1 MSIPVALNLRGRHVY
16 IIGGGSVA
24 VRKAKQFLKEE
35 AIVTVIASVVDEQ
48 LMKQQAIEIIQ
59 TSFSWDLVE
68 EDCFYL
74 YAATDDQVLNIQLQ
88 QAAKKRSILFGCSMY
103 MENCDIYSMF
113 SSNTEELQLALSTKG
128 MCAGA
133 ARSLYEHYLAPKV
146 PLMNDRISQLRILRE
161 SLLTKG
167 LASFTIKEVLKELA
181 QLDVSYSKQILLCL
195 QTKRVILLSYHGIAN
210 VKQEATILAQMQQ
223 LVETKFPNYTC
234 MSVFTSSKILA
245 KAKRKGYDIA
255 SISSMI
261 KILEALHISY
271 WVQPM
276 MLQRGESYDQLF
288 TICKKNVIGV
298 PLWNTTKDFIHTYEL
313 LKGKYKQP
321 LLGLYHSSHHLFI
334 NDHIETNDLFLPFDQ
349 EDVDQ
354 VSQNHL
360 MVIPLVLLYG
370 YHAKKDIEQIW
381 LPALWKQGIN
391 ATLINTGLLSN
402 QDIQYQFLVH
412 IKQLINQAS

>member
-1 MSIPVALNLRGRHVY
+1 MSIPVALNLNGRHVY

-24 VRKAKQFLKEE
+24 LRKAKQFLKEE
-35 AIVTVIASVVDEQ
+35 AIVTVIAIVVDEQ

-74 YAATDDQVLNIQLQ
+74 YAATDDQALNIQLQ
-88 QAAKKRSILFGCSMY
+88 QLAKKRSILFGCSMY
-103 MENCDIYSMF
+103 MEDCDIYSMF

-161 SLLTKG
+161 SLLTQG
-167 LASFTIKEVLKELA
+167 VASFTIKEVLKELA
-181 QLDVSYSKQILLCL
+181 QLDVSYTKQCLRCL
-195 QTKRVILLSYHGIAN
+195 QIKRVLLLSYHGIAN
-210 VKQEATILAQMQQ
+210 VKQEATTLTQMQQ
-223 LVETKFPNYTC
+223 LVETKFPDHTC

-276 MLQRGESYDQLF
+276 MLQRGDIYEELQS
-288 TICKKNVIGV
+288 ICKKELIGL
-298 PLWNTTKDFIHTYEL
+298 PLWNTKEEFFHTYHI
-313 LKGKYKQP
+313 LKARYDST
-321 LLGLYHSSHHLFI
+321 LLGLYHPNHHTFFEE
-334 NDHIETNDLFLPFDQ
+334 NVKKDLFLPFDRVDLDHIIQ
-349 EDVDQ
+349 EQ
-354 VSQNHL
+354 I
-360 MVIPLVLLYG
+360 MVIPMVLLYG
-370 YHAKKDIEQIW
+370 YHAKKDIEQTW
-381 LPALWKQGIN
+381 MPALWKQGIH
-391 ATLINTGLLSN
+391 ATLINNGLLSH
-402 QDIQYQFLVH
+402 QEIQYQFLEH
-412 IKQLINQAS
+412 IKQLIDQTS

>member
-1 MSIPVALNLRGRHVY
+1 MSIPVALNLNGRHVY

-24 VRKAKQFLKEE
+24 LRKAKQFLKEE

-74 YAATDDQVLNIQLQ
+74 YAATDDQSLNIQLQ
-88 QAAKKRSILFGCSMY
+88 QVAKKRSILFGCSMY
-103 MENCDIYSMF
+103 MEDCDIYSMF

-133 ARSLYEHYLAPKV
+133 ARSLYEHFLAPKV

-161 SLLTKG
+161 SLLTQG
-167 LASFTIKEVLKELA
+167 VASFTIKEVLKELA
-181 QLDVSYSKQILLCL
+181 QLDVSYTKQCLRCL
-195 QTKRVILLSYHGIAN
+195 QTKRVLLLSYHGIAN
-210 VKQEATILAQMQQ
+210 VKQEATTLAQMQQ
-223 LVETKFPNYTC
+223 LVETKFPKHTC

-276 MLQRGESYDQLF
+276 MLQRGDIYEELQS
-288 TICKKNVIGV
+288 ICKKELIGL
-298 PLWNTTKDFIHTYEL
+298 PLWNTKEEFFHTYHI
-313 LKGKYKQP
+313 LKARYDSI
-321 LLGLYHSSHHLFI
+321 LLGLYHPNHHTFFEEGVKK
-334 NDHIETNDLFLPFDQ
+334 DQFLPFDRVDLDHIIQ
-349 EDVDQ
+349 EQ
-354 VSQNHL
+354 I
-360 MVIPLVLLYG
+360 MVIPMVLLYG
-370 YHAKKDIEQIW
+370 YHAKKDIEQTW
-381 LPALWKQGIN
+381 MPALWKQGIH

-402 QDIQYQFLVH
+402 QEIQRQFLER
-412 IKQLINQAS
+412 IKSFIQQTS

>member
-1 MSIPVALNLRGRHVY
+1 MSIPVALNVSGRHVY

-74 YAATDDQVLNIQLQ
+74 YAATDDQALNVQLQ

-161 SLLTKG
+161 SLLTQDV
-167 LASFTIKEVLKELA
+167 ASFTIKEVLKELA

-210 VKQEATILAQMQQ
+210 VKQEATTLAQMQQ
-223 LVETKFPNYTC
+223 LVKTKFPNYTC

-276 MLQRGESYDQLF
+276 MLQRGDIYEELLS
-288 TICKKNVIGV
+288 ICKKELIGL
-298 PLWNTTKDFIHTYEL
+298 PLWNTKEEFFHTYHI
-313 LKGKYKQP
+313 LKAKYDST
-321 LLGLYHSSHHLFI
+321 LLGLYHPNHHTFF
-334 NDHIETNDLFLPFDQ
+334 EEGVKKDLFLPFDRVGLDLNIQ
-349 EDVDQ
+349 EQ
-354 VSQNHL
+354 I
-360 MVIPLVLLYG
+360 MVIPMVLLYG
-370 YHAKKDIEQIW
+370 YHAKKDIEQTW
-381 LPALWKQGIN
+381 MPTLWKQGIH
-391 ATLINTGLLSN
+391 ATLINTGLLTN
-402 QDIQYQFLVH
+402 QEIQRQFLER
-412 IKQLINQAS
+412 IKAFIQQTS

>member
-24 VRKAKQFLKEE
+24 LRKAKQFLKEE
-35 AIVTVIASVVDEQ
+35 AMVTVIASVVDEQ

-161 SLLTKG
+161 SLLTQG
-167 LASFTIKEVLKELA
+167 VASFTIKEVLKELA

-195 QTKRVILLSYHGIAN
+195 QTKRVLLLSYHGIAN
-210 VKQEATILAQMQQ
+210 VKQEATTLAQMQQ

-245 KAKRKGYDIA
+245 KAKRKGYDLA

-261 KILEALHISY
+261 NVLEALHISY

-276 MLQRGESYDQLF
+276 MLQRGDIYEELQS
-288 TICKKNVIGV
+288 ICKKELIGL
-298 PLWNTTKDFIHTYEL
+298 PLWNTKEEFFHTYL
-313 LKGKYKQP
+313 ILKTKYDST
-321 LLGLYHSSHHLFI
+321 LLGLYHPNHTFFEEAI
-334 NDHIETNDLFLPFDQ
+334 KKDLFLPFDRVDLDHIIQ
-349 EDVDQ
+349 EQ
-354 VSQNHL
+354 I
-360 MVIPLVLLYG
+360 MVIPMVLLYG
-370 YHAKKDIEQIW
+370 YHAKKDIEQTW
-381 LPALWKQGIN
+381 MPALWKQGIH

-402 QDIQYQFLVH
+402 QEIQRQFLER
-412 IKQLINQAS
+412 IKSFIQQTS